1 MRARDPTMMTMN
13 WTATYRLQ
21 LHAGFPLTAAA
32 AVVPYLAQLGI
43 SHVYLSPVLQS
54 APGSTH
60 GYDVADPARINDALG
75 GDEGWRVFQEAVR
88 QHGLGVL
95 LDIVPNHMTTHP
107 ANPWWRDV
115 LTHGPYSVHA
125 GFFDLDP
132 CVGHEPWRIRLCTL
146 GQRYGAALEAGELT
160 ITVDGE
166 EPQLAYYEN
175 RWPLNPLSW
184 LRLGSPDDPVV
195 ATLVERVSELRA
207 QLSPDEPTRQ
217 QYAAAVGQ
225 VRDWYHDI
233 RARPGGREDLEQRAR
248 ALSAQPD
255 ELHVL
260 LERQYYRLVW
270 WKLEGELVNYR
281 RFFNIGGLVGLRVED
296 LEVFQAAHARIQTMI
311 AAGEIAGLRVDHP
324 DGLRDPAGYLAE
336 LRRTLP
342 EGKIYVEKILDAAEP
357 LPGGW
362 AVDGTVG
369 YDFLAKVNRLWMAEQ
384 REDVLTGIY
393 ADFTGHPVN
402 FLALVRE
409 KKLAILDAHF
419 SADLDRLVGLAVE
432 LSRRDWRTRDFS
444 RRQLRAALAALTAA
458 LPVYR
463 TYRSGTRVAD
473 GDRDPVVL
481 DEAFAQA
488 QANATGVESDV
499 FVFLRQLLGGSPT
512 DEAAGDFMARWEQ
525 LAPAVMAK
533 GAEDTTFYL
542 YDRLVSCNEVG
553 AQPWALGISAEH
565 FHQFCHHLHT
575 VWPDNLLATSTHD
588 NKRSEDVRA
597 RISVLTELPAQWA
610 EAVRAWSQVN
620 QPAWRGRQPD
630 RHAEYLLY
638 QTLVGA
644 WPISVE
650 RAREYMLKACREA
663 KVNTSWH
670 EPNADYENAVLG
682 FTQRIIE
689 SREFVSLLEKFIAP
703 LVGPGRINSLAQT
716 LIKMTAP
723 GVPDFYQGTEL
734 WDHSLVDPDNRRP
747 VDFEQRQEQLERLA
761 DLAVDQVVDDWES
774 GQPKLWMIRRTLRWR
789 AEHPEQFG
797 EAAAYEPLVAR
808 GARLGHLLAYRRG
821 SDVLVVVPRFTL
833 TLAGDWGDTV
843 LTLPDGS
850 WRNLFTEAE
859 VTGEVTPPQLFGRFP
874 VALLAREDLK
884 GNTDAPST

>member
-1 MRARDPTMMTMN
+1 MAHRR

-21 LHAGFPLTAAA
+21 LHAEFPLRAAA
-32 AVVPYLAQLGI
+32 EVVPYLAQLGI
-43 SHVYLSPVLQS
+43 SHVYLSPVLQA

-60 GYDVADPARINDALG
+60 GYDVADPTQVSEALG
-75 GDEGWRVFQEAVR
+75 GEDGWRDFQQVVR
-88 QHGLGVL
+88 EHGLEVL
-95 LDIVPNHMTTHP
+95 LDIVPNHMTTST

-115 LTHGPYSVHA
+115 LAQGPYSPHA
-125 GFFDLDP
+125 GYYDLNPQVD
-132 CVGHEPWRIRLCTL
+132 GENWRIRLCTL
-146 GQRYGAALEAGELT
+146 GRAYGAVLEAGELK
-160 ITVDGE
+160 ITLEGE

-175 RWPLNPLSW
+175 RFPLNPLSW
-184 LRLGSPDDPVV
+184 RHFLGE
-195 ATLVERVSELRA
+195 AAGVSADEAAELRWA
-207 QLSPDEPTRQ
+207 TAPDADARTR
-217 QYAAAVGQ
+217 YESAVAR
-225 VRDWYHDI
+225 VREAYGKQRREALQE
-233 RARPGGREDLEQRAR
+233 RAD
-248 ALSAQPD
+248 ALSADPD
-255 ELHVL
+255 RLHVL
-260 LERQYYRLVW
+260 LEEQYYRLVW
-270 WKLEGELVNYR
+270 WKLEGEMVNYR

-296 LEVFQAAHARIQTMI
+296 PEVFTAAHQRIQKMVED
-311 AAGEIAGLRVDHP
+311 GEVAGLRVDHP

-336 LRRTLP
+336 LRRLLP

-384 REDVLTGIY
+384 KEDVLTGIY

-402 FLALVRE
+402 FHGLVRE
-409 KKLAILDAHF
+409 KKLAIIDAHF
-419 SADLDRLVGLAVE
+419 RADLERLVNLGLQLA
-432 LSRRDWRTRDFS
+432 RADWRTRDTS
-444 RRQLRAALAALTAA
+444 RRQLRDALAMLTAT

-488 QANATGVESDV
+488 QASAIGVDRSV
-499 FVFLRQLLGGSPT
+499 FEFLRRFLGGNPAE
-512 DEAAGDFMARWEQ
+512 DEAVKDFMARWEQ

-565 FHQFCHHLHT
+565 FHQFCHYLHT
-575 VWPDNLLATSTHD
+575 MWPDNLLATSTHD

-597 RISVLTELPAQWA
+597 RISVLTEVPAQWA
-610 EAVRAWSQVN
+610 EAVHEWSRMN
-620 QPAWRGRQPD
+620 HAAWRGRSPD

-638 QTLVGA
+638 QTLIGA

-650 RAREYMLKACREA
+650 RARDYMLKACREA

-670 EPNADYENAVLG
+670 EPNSDYEEAILG

-689 SREFVSLLEKFIAP
+689 SREFVVALERFIAP
-703 LVGPGRINSLAQT
+703 LIQPGRINSLAQT
-716 LIKMTAP
+716 LIKLTAP

-747 VDFEQRQEQLERLA
+747 VDFECRRELLQRVAGLA
-761 DLAVDQVVDDWES
+761 GDQVVEEWET
-774 GQPKLWMIRRTLRWR
+774 GLPKLWLTQRVLQLRQQ
-789 AEHPEQFG
+789 HPDWFG
-797 EAAAYEPLVAR
+797 EEALYEPVVAR
-808 GARLGHLLAYRRG
+808 GFRLGHLLGYRRG
-821 SDVLVVVPRFTL
+821 THVLVLVPRFTL
-833 TLAGDWGDTV
+833 TLGGDWGDTT
-843 LTLPDGS
+843 LTLPEGT
-850 WRNLFTEAE
+850 WRNLFTGADFSGD
-859 VTGEVTPPQLFGRFP
+859 VPPGQVFGRFP
-874 VALLAREDLK
+874 VALLVRQDGKAL
-884 GNTDAPST
+884 